1 MSPNT
6 QLLLLAF
13 GAVVALIVLIGRFK
27 LHPFVALITVSL
39 GLGTAAGMPFVSV
52 VKAFQEGVGGVL
64 GFIAIVVALGTMLGK
79 MMAESGGATRI
90 ATTLITLFG
99 EQRVHWAIMFVAFIV
114 GIPVFFQVGFV
125 LLIPLVFTIAR
136 RSGLSLVK
144 IGIPLVAGLSV
155 VHGMVPPHPAA
166 MLAVGAYHADVGR
179 TIAYALLVGL
189 PTAALAGPIFASWIA
204 PRIALP
210 ADSPIAAQLAGGGDG
225 VPRDMP
231 GFGIT
236 LFTVL
241 LPVILM
247 LCATTAD
254 VALDTAS
261 TLRTALDFVG
271 SPIVAL
277 LVALLFSFWSLGYRQ
292 HFTRDQILKF
302 ANDCLGPTAA
312 ILLVIG
318 AGGGFNRVLLESGV
332 GKAIADVA
340 LGSHASPLLLAW
352 TVAALIRVATG
363 SATVAMTTAAGIV
376 APIALATPGTPTELL
391 VLATGAGSLVL
402 SHVND
407 SGFWL
412 IKEFFNMTV
421 PQTLKTWTVA
431 ETIIGVAGL
440 GFTLLL
446 SLVVGCAPRP
456 PEQGALELSA
466 RGWIDVT
473 ATLDPA
479 RTPVYAGDAPMRF
492 DFLKDMRK
500 GDILTL
506 SVYSLGA
513 HSGTHIDAP
522 MHFVANG
529 APIDQVGLDPLIGA
543 ARVIDIPDS
552 VRAIDSGELNRHD
565 WRGAKRVLF
574 RTRSTLRGWMDSA
587 EFHRDFAYIAPDAA
601 QLLAD
606 AGVLLVGVDYISA
619 EQFGAPAPRTHQI
632 LLGRGIPIVEGLDL
646 RPVQAGDYDVIVL
659 PLKVRGHE
667 AAPARAIVRKR
678 TGN

>member
-6 QLLLLAF
+6 RLILYA
-13 GAVVALIVLIGRFK
+13 AVAVLALIVLIARFK
-27 LHPFVALITVSL
+27 LHPFLALIAVSI
-39 GLGTAAGMPFVSV
+39 GLGVAAGMPLTSV
-52 VKAFQEGVGGVL
+52 GKAFQDGVGGVL
-64 GFIAIVVALGTMLGK
+64 GFIAVVVALGTMLGK
-79 MMAESGGATRI
+79 MMAESGGAMRI
-90 ATTLITLFG
+90 ATTLIALFG
-99 EQRVHWAIMFVAFIV
+99 ERRVHWAIMFVAFIV
-114 GIPVFFQVGFV
+114 GIPVFFQVGFM
-125 LLIPLVFTIAR
+125 LLIPLIFTVAH

-144 IGIPLVAGLSV
+144 VGIPLVAGLSV
-155 VHGMVPPHPAA
+155 VHGMMPPHPAA
-166 MLAVGAYHADVGR
+166 MLAVNAYHADIGR
-179 TIAYALLVGL
+179 TIAYAILVGL
-189 PTAALAGPIFASWIA
+189 PTAALAGPIFATWVA
-204 PRIALP
+204 PRIQLA
-210 ADSPIAAQLAGGGDG
+210 AENPIAAQFTGGTGG
-225 VPRDMP
+225 TGGMAREMP
-231 GFGIT
+231 SFNISV
-236 LFTVL
+236 FTVL

-247 LCATTAD
+247 VCASAAD
-254 VALDTAS
+254 VALHAGS
-261 TLRTALDFVG
+261 TLREALDFVG

-277 LVALLFSFWSLGYRQ
+277 LIALLFSFWSLGYRQ

-302 ANDCLGPTAA
+302 ANDCLGPTAT

-332 GKAIADVA
+332 GKAIAEVA

-352 TVAALIRVATG
+352 TIAALIRVATG
-363 SATVAMTTAAGIV
+363 SATVAMTTSAGIV
-376 APIALATPGTPTELL
+376 APIAAATPGTSAELL

-446 SLVVGCAPRP
+446 SLLVGCAPRDR
-456 PEQGALELSA
+456 GSAELNASE
-466 RGWIDVT
+466 WIDVT
-473 ATLDPA
+473 ATLDPTH
-479 RTPVYAGDAPMRF
+479 TPVYEGDAPLKF

-500 GDILTL
+500 GDKLTL
-506 SVYSLGA
+506 SAYSMGA

-522 MHFVANG
+522 MHFIKDG
-529 APIDQVGLDPLIGA
+529 AAIDQVPLSALIGA

-552 VRAIDSGELNRHD
+552 IQAIDAAELNKHD
-565 WRGAKRVLF
+565 WKGATRVLF

-587 EFHRDFAYIAPDAA
+587 FHRDFAYIAPDAA

-606 AGVLLVGVDYISA
+606 AGVVLVGVDYISA

-646 RPVQAGDYDVIVL
+646 RPVQPGDYDLVVL

-667 AAPARAIVRKR
+667 GAPARAIMRR
-678 TGN
+678 TR